1 MLKIAICDDDQIFS
15 GHLET
20 LILQKSRHMNLQ
32 VETEVFSDGKS
43 LVDSIREGSRYSLI
57 FLDIELK
64 EMDGISTA
72 RHIRNMD
79 RYVLLI
85 FVSENNSFFQDLFEV
100 EPFRFLS
107 KPLDLQKFRR
117 YFEEACKRIGE
128 TDVFYQFT
136 FNKEVHQV
144 LLKDVVYFESRK
156 RIVYIFLRN
165 GCSMYFYGKLN
176 EVEKE
181 LTNRGNYFLRI
192 HQSYLVNYSYIKK
205 MDYYNVVIGFDGKTA
220 ELKVSEDR
228 EKNVRRQLYE
238 MFGDNPP

>member
-1 MLKIAICDDDQIFS
+1 MLKIAICDDDQIFA
-15 GHLET
+15 GRLES
-20 LILQKSRHMNLQ
+20 LILQESRRMNLQ
-32 VETEVFSDGKS
+32 METDVFYDGKS
-43 LVDSIREGSRYSLI
+43 LVDSIREGNWYSLI

-64 EMDGISTA
+64 QMDGISAA
-72 RHIRNMD
+72 RHIRDMD
-79 RYVLLI
+79 RHVLLI
-85 FVSENNSFFQDLFEV
+85 FVSDSNCYLQELFEV

-107 KPLDLQKFRR
+107 KPLNVQKFRG

-156 RIVYIFLRN
+156 RMVYIFLKD
-165 GCSMYFYGKLN
+165 GKTVYFYGKLN

-181 LTNRGNYFLRI
+181 LTDKGNYFLRI
-192 HQSYLVNYSYIKK
+192 HQSYLVNHNYIKK
-205 MDYYNVVIGFDGKTA
+205 MNYYNVVIGFEGKTI

-228 EKNVRRQLYE
+228 EKNVRRQLCE
-238 MFGDNPP
+238 IFGDYPP